1 MNIQVTSSRNI
12 YFLDYVIPRNIYLQI
27 FEMYIY
33 SFFNTYFLF
42 IFFTA
47 YIFFQSIF
55 FKDFLYPNLIKQ
67 NINLNKR

>member
-12 YFLDYVIPRNIYLQI
+12 YFLDYVIPRNIYVQI

-55 FKDFLYPNLIKQ
+55 F
-67 NINLNKR
+67 

>member
-12 YFLDYVIPRNIYLQI
+12 YFLDYVIPRNIYVQT

-33 SFFNTYFLF
+33 SFFNTYILF

-55 FKDFLYPNLIKQ
+55 F
-67 NINLNKR
+67 